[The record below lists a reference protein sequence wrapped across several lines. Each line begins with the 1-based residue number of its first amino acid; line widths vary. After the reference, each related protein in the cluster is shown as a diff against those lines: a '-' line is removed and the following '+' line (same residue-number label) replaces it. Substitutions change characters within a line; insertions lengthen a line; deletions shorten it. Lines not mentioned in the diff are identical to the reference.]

1 MECLFMISCS
11 ILMAGQLFS
20 PVQKKFRRSVHNYFK
35 KSLKSANKGERARRD
50 EGFFFLLFLLRR
62 RVKILRKNRRHGKNY
77 MKI

>member
-1 MECLFMISCS
+1 M
-11 ILMAGQLFS
+11 FS
-20 PVQKKFRRSVHNYFK
+20 WVGWVGGGGWGAVQKKFRRSVHNYFK